1 MTGEE
6 TAANGSASQS
16 NAGGAKQAAGAK
28 QPGGAKQAAGAKQPE
43 GVKQAA
49 GAKQNSSGEAET
61 ADSEISNDPEIL
73 RNIIHELIGERD
85 AAASERDDFK
95 DSLQRL
101 KADFENYKRRVRER
115 EQQIAEQAS
124 AEFAEKLIPVLEGLE
139 AAMSSDAAS
148 AEDRSGMEQIAK
160 LLFST
165 LEAEGMAALRPE
177 GDLFDPNLH
186 EAVEHIAADHIATD
200 DANASASPDG
210 APVVVEVFRTGY
222 TWKGRLLRPAMVKV
236 RG

>member
-1 MTGEE
+1 MTGEKP
-6 TAANGSASQS
+6 AANDLASESDASGAAKTMTEGAGPTKGESSTQSAS
-16 NAGGAKQAAGAK
+16 AAA
-28 QPGGAKQAAGAKQPE
+28 P
-43 GVKQAA
+43 
-49 GAKQNSSGEAET
+49 
-61 ADSEISNDPEIL
+61 ADSELSNDPETL
-73 RNIIHELIGERD
+73 RNIVHQLIAERD

-101 KADFENYKRRVRER
+101 KADFENYRRRVRER

-148 AEDRSGMEQIAK
+148 AADRSGMEQIAK
-160 LLFST
+160 LFFSA
-165 LEAEGMAALRPE
+165 LEAEGMEVLKPE

-186 EAVEHIAADHIATD
+186 EAIEHIAADHIVAA
-200 DANASASPDG
+200 DANASDSPDG

>member
-1 MTGEE
+1 MPEAASPPKGESP
-6 TAANGSASQS
+6 TQSHNAAA
-16 NAGGAKQAAGAK
+16 
-28 QPGGAKQAAGAKQPE
+28 P
-43 GVKQAA
+43 
-49 GAKQNSSGEAET
+49 
-61 ADSEISNDPEIL
+61 ADSELSSDPQIL
-73 RNIIHELIGERD
+73 RNIIQELIGERD

-124 AEFAEKLIPVLEGLE
+124 AEFAEKLIPLLEGLE

-160 LLFST
+160 LFLST

-177 GDLFDPNLH
+177 GDVFDPNLH
-186 EAVEHIAADHIATD
+186 EAIEYIAADDIAADDIGAGHIAAD
-200 DANASASPDG
+200 DANASRSPDG

>member
-1 MTGEE
+1 MTGEKP
-6 TAANGSASQS
+6 AANDLANES
-16 NAGGAKQAAGAK
+16 NASGAAQAMTEGAS
-28 QPGGAKQAAGAKQPE
+28 PAAP
-43 GVKQAA
+43 
-49 GAKQNSSGEAET
+49 
-61 ADSEISNDPEIL
+61 ADSELSSDPQIL
-73 RNIIHELIGERD
+73 RNIIQELIAERD
-85 AAASERDDFK
+85 AVTSERDDFK

-115 EQQIAEQAS
+115 EQQITEQAS

-139 AAMSSDAAS
+139 AAMSSDTAS

-160 LLFST
+160 LFFST
-165 LEAEGMAALRPE
+165 LEAEGMEVLKPE

-186 EAVEHIAADHIATD
+186 EAIEHIAADNIVAN
-200 DANASASPDG
+200 DAHASDSPDG

>member
-1 MTGEE
+1 MTGEKP
-6 TAANGSASQS
+6 AANDLANESDASGAAQAMTEGASA
-16 NAGGAKQAAGAK
+16 AA
-28 QPGGAKQAAGAKQPE
+28 P
-43 GVKQAA
+43 
-49 GAKQNSSGEAET
+49 
-61 ADSEISNDPEIL
+61 ADSELSNDPQTL
-73 RNIIHELIGERD
+73 RNIVQELIAERD
-85 AAASERDDFK
+85 AVTSERDDFK

-160 LLFST
+160 LFFST
-165 LEAEGMAALRPE
+165 LEAEGMEVLKPE

-186 EAVEHIAADHIATD
+186 EAIEHITADNIVAN
-200 DANASASPDG
+200 DAHASDSPDG
-210 APVVVEVFRTGY
+210 PPVVVEVFRTGY

>member
-6 TAANGSASQS
+6 TATGDLASES
-16 NAGGAKQAAGAK
+16 DAGGAKQAAGAK
-28 QPGGAKQAAGAKQPE
+28 QPGGAKQAT
-43 GVKQAA
+43 

-73 RNIIHELIGERD
+73 RNIIHELISERD

-115 EQQIAEQAS
+115 EQHIAEQAS

-148 AEDRSGMEQIAK
+148 AADQSGIEQIAK
-160 LLFST
+160 LFFST
-165 LEAEGMAALRPE
+165 LQAEGMEALRPE

-186 EAVEHIAADHIATD
+186 EAIEHIPSAASSGN
-200 DANASASPDG
+200 DADSPEG
-210 APVVVEVFRTGY
+210 VPVVVEVFRTGY
-222 TWKGRLLRPAMVKV
+222 KWKGRLLLPALVKV
-236 RG
+236 QG

>member
-6 TAANGSASQS
+6 TAANGSASES
-16 NAGGAKQAAGAK
+16 NAGGAKQASGAKQAVGAK
-28 QPGGAKQAAGAKQPE
+28 QPGGAKQ
-43 GVKQAA
+43 
-49 GAKQNSSGEAET
+49 NSFGEAET

-73 RNIIHELIGERD
+73 RNIIHELISERD

-160 LLFST
+160 LFFST

-177 GDLFDPNLH
+177 GDLFDPDLH
-186 EAVEHIAADHIATD
+186 EAVVYIATD
-200 DANASASPDG
+200 DAYASASSDG
-210 APVVVEVFRTGY
+210 APVVVEVLRTGY

>member
-1 MTGEE
+1 MTSEE
-6 TAANGSASQS
+6 TATQ
-16 NAGGAKQAAGAK
+16 KAAG
-28 QPGGAKQAAGAKQPE
+28 E
-43 GVKQAA
+43 VC
-49 GAKQNSSGEAET
+49 T
-61 ADSEISNDPEIL
+61 ADSETSNDSETL

-85 AAASERDDFK
+85 AAVSERDDFR

-115 EQQIAEQAS
+115 EQQITEQAS

-148 AEDRSGMEQIAK
+148 AADHSGIEQIAK
-160 LLFST
+160 LFFAT
-165 LEAEGMAALRPE
+165 LEAEGMEVLKPE

-186 EAVEHIAADHIATD
+186 EAIEHIPAETPSGSDSGSTADQNTRSSIPGSSIP
-200 DANASASPDG
+200 NSGKASDLPEG

-222 TWKGRLLRPAMVKV
+222 RWKGRLLRPALVKV
-236 RG
+236 QG

>member
-1 MTGEE
+1 M
-6 TAANGSASQS
+6 
-16 NAGGAKQAAGAK
+16 
-28 QPGGAKQAAGAKQPE
+28 
-43 GVKQAA
+43 
-49 GAKQNSSGEAET
+49 
-61 ADSEISNDPEIL
+61 

-115 EQQIAEQAS
+115 EQHITEQAS

-200 DANASASPDG
+200 DANASRSPDG

>member
-1 MTGEE
+1 MTGEGPV
-6 TAANGSASQS
+6 ASDSASRS
-16 NAGGAKQAAGAK
+16 NEAGAV
-28 QPGGAKQAAGAKQPE
+28 QTVPE
-43 GVKQAA
+43 GASSTEGASA
-49 GAKQNSSGEAET
+49 GET
-61 ADSEISNDPEIL
+61 ADSELSGDPRTL
-73 RNIIHELIGERD
+73 RNIIQELIGERD

-160 LLFST
+160 LFFSA
-165 LEAEGMAALRPE
+165 LEAEGMGALRPE
-177 GDLFDPNLH
+177 GDPFDPNLH
-186 EAVEHIAADHIATD
+186 EAIEHIAADNIAAD
-200 DANASASPDG
+200 DAKASDSAES

>member
-1 MTGEE
+1 MTGEKP
-6 TAANGSASQS
+6 AANDLANESDASGAAQAMTKGASA
-16 NAGGAKQAAGAK
+16 AA
-28 QPGGAKQAAGAKQPE
+28 P
-43 GVKQAA
+43 
-49 GAKQNSSGEAET
+49 
-61 ADSEISNDPEIL
+61 ADSKLSSDPQIL
-73 RNIIHELIGERD
+73 RNIVQELIAERD

-115 EQQIAEQAS
+115 EQQITEQAS

-160 LLFST
+160 LFFST
-165 LEAEGMAALRPE
+165 LEAEGMVALRPE

-186 EAVEHIAADHIATD
+186 EAIEHIAAD
-200 DANASASPDG
+200 DAHASDSPDG
-210 APVVVEVFRTGY
+210 PPVVVEVFRTGY
-222 TWKGRLLRPAMVKV
+222 TWKGRLLRPAIVKV

>member
-16 NAGGAKQAAGAK
+16 NAGGAKQAS
-28 QPGGAKQAAGAKQPE
+28 GAKQAE
-43 GVKQAA
+43 
-49 GAKQNSSGEAET
+49 GAKQNNSGEAET

-73 RNIIHELIGERD
+73 RNIIHELISERD

-160 LLFST
+160 LFFST

-186 EAVEHIAADHIATD
+186 EAVEHIAADHIAAD
-200 DANASASPDG
+200 DANASRSPDG
-210 APVVVEVFRTGY
+210 APVVVEVLRTGY